1 MNAVDRFLVD
11 TAVAISPDGHR
22 EARREQWHAD
32 LRDAAEVGLSPTA
45 LAFGAFTTALFHR
58 RGARRTTWGDTM
70 TTTPTPAPS
79 VPHTVRT
86 VPLLIAVAV
95 LAIATVGPWMILQPN
110 YGYESTFDQTVGM
123 TGLWLSLYLVPG
135 AAVAVAVLLLPRTTP
150 RRRRLGAAMIAAAAV
165 GAVVF
170 PYVTP
175 NTGIPVE
182 VLPPLVALAGWL
194 VAVEADRRSWLV
206 MLLPVAAIALL
217 VSGLPYAVV
226 PVRLAPCLSS
236 LPELTVVAAG
246 LIAWPTSSVRRRT
259 RGTATSD
266 EQHRNEEHAVALVDR
281 TV

>member
-1 MNAVDRFLVD
+1 VTAVDRFLVD
-11 TAVAISPDGHR
+11 TAVAISPPGHR

-45 LAFGAFTTALFHR
+45 LAVGAFTTALFHR

-70 TTTPTPAPS
+70 TTTPSSAPA
-79 VPHTVRT
+79 VPHMTRT

-95 LAIATVGPWMILQPN
+95 FAITMIGPWLILQPN
-110 YGYESTFDQTVGM
+110 YGYESTFDRTVGT
-123 TGLWLSLYLVPG
+123 TGTWLALYLVPG
-135 AAVAVAVLLLPRTTP
+135 AAVTLAVLLLTGTTP
-150 RRRRLGAAMIAAAAV
+150 RRRRLGAAMVAAAAV
-165 GAVVF
+165 AAVVF
-170 PYVTP
+170 VSVPLGTRV
-175 NTGIPVE
+175 PVE

-206 MLLPVAAIALL
+206 LLLPVAAIALL

-236 LPELTVVAAG
+236 LPELAVVAAG
-246 LIAWPTSSVRRRT
+246 LIAWPTSRVRRRT
-259 RGTATSD
+259 RRASTSV
-266 EQHRNEEHAVALVDR
+266 EQHRDEEHAVALVDK

>member
-1 MNAVDRFLVD
+1 MSAVDRFLVD
-11 TAVAISPDGHR
+11 TAVAISPAGHR

-58 RGARRTTWGDTM
+58 RGARRATWGDTM
-70 TTTPTPAPS
+70 TTTPSSAPA
-79 VPHTVRT
+79 VPHTIRT

-95 LAIATVGPWMILQPN
+95 SAITMIGPWLILQPN

-123 TGLWLSLYLVPG
+123 TGTWLALYLVPG
-135 AAVAVAVLLLPRTTP
+135 AAVAVAVLLLPGTTP
-150 RRRRLGAAMIAAAAV
+150 RPRRLGAATVAAAAV
-165 GAVVF
+165 AAVVF
-170 PYVTP
+170 ASVPLGSRV
-175 NTGIPVE
+175 PVE

-194 VAVEADRRSWLV
+194 VAVEADRRSWLLL
-206 MLLPVAAIALL
+206 LLPVATTALL

-246 LIAWPTSSVRRRT
+246 LIAWPTSRVRRRT
-259 RGTATSD
+259 RAASASD
-266 EQHRNEEHAVALVDR
+266 EQHRDEEQPAALVDKS
-281 TV
+281 V